1 MTGSGNGAASN
12 ELIGRDAEVAR
23 LEGLLV
29 DAQEGVSAAIVLRGE
44 AGIGKTALLRQT
56 AAQAESLGFLVLRTR
71 GLETESELAFAGL
84 GDLMLPIVD
93 LVARIPPPQAA
104 AVLAALALGPPAGA
118 DRFAV
123 CAGTL
128 SVLGEAA
135 EGRPVLAMIEDA
147 QWLDHSSA
155 EALGF
160 AARRLDSEGI
170 VMLVA
175 VRDGESSEF
184 DTTGLTEIHLTGLTT
199 EAAAALLRRVVQAEI
214 PDGVASLLAEA
225 VAGNPLALRELPTT
239 LTPGQLAGLEP
250 LEAPLAVPSVTAE
263 FARLLRA
270 LPDDTATALL
280 VAAACDSADVAVI
293 NHACEDLGLD
303 PGAFA
308 AAEDAG
314 LITIGASIE
323 FRHPLLRAAA
333 FHQAPAGQ
341 RRDVHRALARVAGN
355 APSRGWHLAAAAVGD
370 DEAAASVLE
379 AAAAEARARG
389 GHAEAASALERAAGL
404 TVAGPARAV
413 RLLAAA
419 RDARS
424 AGNATRALRLLS
436 EALPL
441 DDDLGVRAR
450 VQHLRGAI
458 EMWNGAPKAAH
469 GLLVAE
475 ADIVEPHDRE
485 RAARML
491 TDATWAA
498 LMAADLAGGLETGT
512 RARAVAE
519 GVGGLRAVAADG
531 ALGIAALLRGDSAR
545 AIPLMA
551 RYHASR
557 LELEPASQ
565 SEAVPTPSAQV
576 LMWLEQHDEAREVAV
591 TAVERARAHS
601 ALGALPYALAELS
614 DLDFR
619 TGYWQ
624 SASANAAEA
633 VRVAD
638 ELGQETVLAYAL
650 ACLARIDAARGD
662 EADCR
667 CHAIR
672 AIELGENRIGATVA
686 YGLSALGLLEL
697 GLGRPEEAADI
708 LGRLAQL
715 AAERGLAEPNVV
727 QWAPDFIE
735 ACIRSGREDDALRGL
750 VIFESQAEVTG
761 RWWAAATAARCRG
774 LLAEAPDVSTAF
786 ETALAL
792 HADVPSPFERARTLL
807 AYGEQLRRCR
817 RRVDARV
824 HLEDALSVFDRLGAE
839 PWAARARRELAATGG
854 VTTHR
859 VPSTADTLTP
869 QELQVALVVA
879 EGATNREA
887 GAKLFLSP
895 KTVEAHLGRIYRK
908 LGVRSRTELAR
919 KMMSSDRTHETP

>member
-1 MTGSGNGAASN
+1 MADRDNGRARHD
-12 ELIGRDAEVAR
+12 LIGREAESALLENLLAQAR
-23 LEGLLV
+23 EGS
-29 DAQEGVSAAIVLRGE
+29 SAAVVLRGE

-56 AAQAESLGFLVLRTR
+56 AVLAESLGFLVLRTR

-84 GDLMLPIVD
+84 GDLLLPVAD
-93 LVARIPPPQAA
+93 LLTEIPPPQAA
-104 AVLAALALGPPAGA
+104 AVRAALALGPPTGT

-128 SVLGEAA
+128 SVLSEAA
-135 EGRPVLAMIEDA
+135 EGQPVLAVIEDA

-160 AARRLDSEGI
+160 AARRIDSEGI
-170 VMLVA
+170 VILVA
-175 VRDGESSEF
+175 IREGEPSEF
-184 DTTGLTEIHLTGLTT
+184 DPTGLTEIPLAGLTT
-199 EAAAALLRRVVQAEI
+199 EAATELLRGAVPADI
-214 PDGVASLLAEA
+214 PDDVAQLLAEA
-225 VAGNPLALRELPTT
+225 VAGNPLALLELPAT
-239 LTPGQLAGLEP
+239 LSPGQLAGQES
-250 LEAPLAVPSVTAE
+250 LEAPLAVPSVTAA

-270 LPDDTATALL
+270 LPEDTSTALL
-280 VAAACDSADVAVI
+280 VAAACDSADLDVI
-293 NHACEDLGLD
+293 SRACLELGVD
-303 PGAFA
+303 PGALA

-314 LITIGASIE
+314 LVTVAEGVE

-333 FHQAPAGQ
+333 FHQAPAG
-341 RRDVHRALARVAGN
+341 RRREAHRALAVVADN
-355 APSRGWHLAAAAVGD
+355 APSRGWHLAAASLGD
-370 DEAAASVLE
+370 DETAASVLE
-379 AAAAEARARG
+379 AAAAEARSRG

-404 TVAGPARAV
+404 TVAGPARAL

-424 AGNATRALRLLS
+424 AGNAPKALRLLS

-441 DDDLGVRAR
+441 DDDPRVRAR
-450 VQHLRGAI
+450 VQHLRGAV
-458 EMWNGAPKAAH
+458 EMWSGAPKRAH
-469 GLLVAE
+469 ELLVSE

-512 RARAVAE
+512 RARSVAE
-519 GVGGLRAVAADG
+519 SVGGLGAVAADG
-531 ALGIAALLRGDSAR
+531 ALGIAVLLGGDSAR

-551 RYHASR
+551 RYRAAR
-557 LELEPASQ
+557 AELEPANQ
-565 SEAVPTPSAQV
+565 SDAVPTPSAQV

-591 TAVERARAHS
+591 AAVERARAQS

-619 TGYWQ
+619 TGYWP
-624 SASANAAEA
+624 SATANAAEA
-633 VRVAD
+633 TRVAD

-650 ACLARIDAARGD
+650 ACLARIEAARGN
-662 EADCR
+662 EEGCR
-667 CHAIR
+667 GHAIR
-672 AIELGENRIGATVA
+672 AIELGEHRIGGTVA
-686 YGLSALGLLEL
+686 FGLSALGLLEL

-727 QWAPDFIE
+727 QWAPDYIE
-735 ACIRSGREDDALRGL
+735 ACIRSGREEEALREL
-750 VIFESQAEVTG
+750 TVLESQAEVTG
-761 RWWAAATAARCRG
+761 RRWAAATAARCRG
-774 LLAEAPDVSTAF
+774 LLADAADVSAAF
-786 ETALAL
+786 EAALAL
-792 HADVPSPFERARTLL
+792 HAEVPSPFERARTLL
-807 AYGEQLRRCR
+807 ASGEQLRRSR
-817 RRVDARV
+817 RRTDARP
-824 HLEDALSVFDRLGAE
+824 HLEEALVVFERLGAE
-839 PWAARARRELAATGG
+839 PWAARATRELAATGA
-854 VTTHR
+854 VASHR
-859 VPSTADTLTP
+859 VASTADPLTP

-919 KMMSSDRTHETP
+919 KMMTGTEPATAP